1 MGRVAA
7 QSKVSNKRNAS
18 PELAVSEDYE
28 ERMDYAIEFL
38 KMAVV
43 NDADMIEIQEKL
55 TETMKYRHDLMKDAR
70 MDVKETFPF
79 FFVYPELVSA
89 LWFNL
94 LLLIQV
100 LCFNL
105 NQLFV
110 LDSF

>member
-38 KMAVV
+38 KMAVL
-43 NDADMIEIQEKL
+43 NDADLIEIQQKL

-79 FFVYPELVSA
+79 FSF
-89 LWFNL
+89 
-94 LLLIQV
+94 I
-100 LCFNL
+100 L
-105 NQLFV
+105 N
-110 LDSF
+110 